1 MTRWVMITSNITRM
15 QKDLREVLGTE
26 RRLDF
31 LAALPEADQL
41 KLGADIKAARAR
53 QKKALDDAIEN
64 GLRMVPA
71 LLRGPIKKL
80 LF

>member
-1 MTRWVMITSNITRM
+1 M
-15 QKDLREVLGTE
+15 QKDLREVLGQE

-31 LAALPEADQL
+31 LAALPESAQAQL
-41 KLGADIKAARAR
+41 GKDILSARQR
-53 QKKALDDAIEN
+53 QKKALEEAVDH

-71 LLRGPIKKL
+71 LLRGPIKKI

>member
-1 MTRWVMITSNITRM
+1 M
-15 QKDLREVLGTE
+15 QKDLREVLGQE

-31 LAALPEADQL
+31 LAALPESAQAQL
-41 KLGADIKAARAR
+41 SADILAARKR
-53 QKKALDDAIEN
+53 QKKSLEEAVDH

-71 LLRGPIKKL
+71 LLRGPIKKI

>member
-1 MTRWVMITSNITRM
+1 MMRWVKITSNISRM
-15 QKDLREVLGTE
+15 QKDLGEVLGTE

-31 LAALPEADQL
+31 LAALPESDQI
-41 KLGADIKAARAR
+41 KLGTDIKAARAR

-71 LLRGPIKKL
+71 LLRGPLKKI

>member
-1 MTRWVMITSNITRM
+1 M
-15 QKDLREVLGTE
+15 QKDLREVLGQE

-31 LAALPEADQL
+31 LAALSEADQL
-41 KLGADIKAARAR
+41 KLSADIRAARAH

-64 GLRMVPA
+64 GLRMVPT

>member
-1 MTRWVMITSNITRM
+1 V

-31 LAALPEADQL
+31 LAALPESAQARL
-41 KLGADIKAARAR
+41 SEDIHAARKR
-53 QKKALDDAIEN
+53 QRLALDAAIDN
-64 GLRMVPA
+64 GMRMVPL
-71 LLRGPIKKL
+71 LLRGPLKKI

>member
-1 MTRWVMITSNITRM
+1 M

-31 LAALPEADQL
+31 LAALPETAQAQL
-41 KLGADIKAARAR
+41 SADIQSARAQ
-53 QKKALDDAIEN
+53 QKKTLDEAIDN

-71 LLRGPIKKL
+71 LLRGPLKKI

>member
-1 MTRWVMITSNITRM
+1 M
-15 QKDLREVLGTE
+15 REVLGQE

-31 LAALPEADQL
+31 LAALPESAQSQL
-41 KLGADIKAARAR
+41 SKDILAARQR
-53 QKKALDDAIEN
+53 QKKALEEAVDH

-71 LLRGPIKKL
+71 LLRGPIKKI

>member
-1 MTRWVMITSNITRM
+1 M

-31 LAALPEADQL
+31 LAALPEDAQA
-41 KLGADIKAARAR
+41 KLSADIQAARAR
-53 QKKALDDAIEN
+53 QKKTLDDAIEN

-71 LLRGPIKKL
+71 LLRGPLKKI

>member
-1 MTRWVMITSNITRM
+1 M
-15 QKDLREVLGTE
+15 QKDLREVLGQE

-31 LAALPEADQL
+31 LAALPESDQL
-41 KLGADIKAARAR
+41 KLSADIKAARTR
-53 QKKALDDAIEN
+53 QKKSLDDAIEN

-71 LLRGPIKKL
+71 LLRGPLKKI

>member
-1 MTRWVMITSNITRM
+1 M

-31 LAALPEADQL
+31 LAALPESAQDQL
-41 KLGADIKAARAR
+41 SKDILAARRR
-53 QKKALDDAIEN
+53 QKKALEEAVDH

-71 LLRGPIKKL
+71 LLRGPIKKI

>member
-1 MTRWVMITSNITRM
+1 M

-31 LAALPEADQL
+31 LAALPEAAQAQL
-41 KLGADIKAARAR
+41 SIDIQAARAQ
-53 QKKALDDAIEN
+53 QKLALDAAIDN

-71 LLRGPIKKL
+71 LLRGPLKKI